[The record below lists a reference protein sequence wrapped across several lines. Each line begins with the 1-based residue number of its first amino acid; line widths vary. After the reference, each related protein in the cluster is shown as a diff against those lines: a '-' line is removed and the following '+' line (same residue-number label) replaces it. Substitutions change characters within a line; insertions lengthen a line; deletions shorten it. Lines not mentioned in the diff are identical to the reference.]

1 MIVSTLH
8 SAPESARRPRS
19 VYSAPCQEQR
29 ARARK
34 SRNGAAGEDG
44 HTETARRASEQA
56 RRGIICVRATSTSIF
71 MRMRPEGPSL
81 RRTPCTKAARS
92 SVRTSASEIVASRGS
107 DPPLVPASA
116 PSTSPPPIQARKDL
130 KVEAMGFVWLPLPL
144 AVVTAG
150 RTTNAPCV
158 GTAEAPTSCQ
168 RSLTSRAR
176 ASWITPA
183 RLPAATSPKTWTGA
197 PARESRDCRRVR
209 RAVCLGLG

>member
-44 HTETARRASEQA
+44 HTET
-56 RRGIICVRATSTSIF
+56 
-71 MRMRPEGPSL
+71 
-81 RRTPCTKAARS
+81 ARS

-209 RAVCLGLG
+209 RAVCLGLGCDARRRNTMGSVGK